1 MALQLAGLTL
11 LASVA
16 DIRRLGQFGTL
27 RPLKVRTGFKALC
40 LETSMAGFSVRK
52 LAGTAHI
59 AVVLAILAYDTG
71 FVTSGMLQF
80 DVRTNLFGNGC
91 RIFA

>member
-1 MALQLAGLTL
+1 MALQLTGLAL

-27 RPLKVRTGFKALC
+27 RPLKVRAGFKALG
-40 LETSMAGFSVRK
+40 LEASMAGFSVRK

-71 FVTSGMLQF
+71 IVTSGLLQL
-80 DVRTNLFGNGC
+80 DVRTDLFGNGGG
-91 RIFA
+91 IFA